1 LKKILFITSTNIVSN
16 PRLLKELCLA
26 QQSGFDATLLK
37 FDLGNWSQRFE
48 SEIIDKFSNVRIIEI
63 SALRTPFFPWIISV
77 FLEKTSRI
85 LPFFLLN
92 TSLLSF
98 GVGRRSYLLLNSIKN
113 INQQFDVV
121 VAHNPQSF
129 YPAIV
134 ASKKFKSLLFFDF
147 EDFYSGEYKKESLQS
162 KMISR
167 LEHIC
172 ISEVDQL
179 TTASSAITDAYK
191 SIFPQKSITTINNV
205 FPLSYAVDM
214 IKEVPATS
222 LKLFWFSQK
231 IGKNRGLENVI
242 KAISSFKRREIQLT
256 LLGSCT
262 LQIKSYF
269 SQLVESY
276 GADKNFLVFMDPVKE
291 SQLVQLASEHHIG
304 IASEISH
311 IPNRDLCLTNKIFIY
326 LLAGNALLLSNT
338 RSQSKF
344 YDENNNI
351 GFLFKQDSP
360 ADLTEKLKYYLD
372 DPFVLMEH
380 RKNALALAKSKY
392 NWDIEKKIFLDL
404 LEKQFNS

>member
-1 LKKILFITSTNIVSN
+1 
-16 PRLLKELCLA
+16 
-26 QQSGFDATLLK
+26 
-37 FDLGNWSQRFE
+37 
-48 SEIIDKFSNVRIIEI
+48 
-63 SALRTPFFPWIISV
+63 
-77 FLEKTSRI
+77 
-85 LPFFLLN
+85 
-92 TSLLSF
+92 
-98 GVGRRSYLLLNSIKN
+98 
-113 INQQFDVV
+113 
-121 VAHNPQSF
+121 
-129 YPAIV
+129 
-134 ASKKFKSLLFFDF
+134 
-147 EDFYSGEYKKESLQS
+147 
-162 KMISR
+162 MISR

-214 IKEVPATS
+214 IKEVPATP